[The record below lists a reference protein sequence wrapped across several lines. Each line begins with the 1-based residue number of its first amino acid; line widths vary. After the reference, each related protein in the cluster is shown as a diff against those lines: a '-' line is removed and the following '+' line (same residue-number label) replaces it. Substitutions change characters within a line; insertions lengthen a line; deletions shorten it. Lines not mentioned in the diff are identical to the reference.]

1 MKVFG
6 RVTVFPTMPSRISR
20 LYELAY
26 NLWWSW
32 HPEALALY
40 KELDPKLWEEAGHNP
55 VRFLTEVQPEHLQQE
70 VNNATYLENY
80 DSVLRDFDHYMHP
93 RTETWFSQ
101 NYPELVNNPIAYFS
115 AEFGLHEALPIY
127 SGGLGILSGD
137 HCKEA
142 SDLGLPLIGVGFLYP
157 QGYFRQSVTRDGVQ
171 EAFYDK
177 LHFSEAPAIPA
188 CDPNGNEIMIQV
200 ELPGRRIHAK
210 VWKLQVGRITL
221 YLMDTDVAPNAPND
235 RELSARLYGG
245 DREMR
250 ISQEIVLGIGG
261 VRALR
266 ALGISPARY
275 QLNLRMKHVD
285 CCAKRTGRLSMLR
298 LMLVIQIP
306 VTSLNCL
313 GEKAVWPPAN
323 TVGSDNL
330 HPRLTKQR
338 PL

>member
-1 MKVFG
+1 MIVLLLLCMRYVMVGFRCTIVKVKELCSVKVFG

-55 VRFLTEVQPEHLQQE
+55 VRFLTEVQPEHLQQA

-101 NYPELVNNPIAYFS
+101 NYPELVNNTIAYFS
-115 AEFGLHEALPIY
+115 AEF
-127 SGGLGILSGD
+127 
-137 HCKEA
+137 
-142 SDLGLPLIGVGFLYP
+142 
-157 QGYFRQSVTRDGVQ
+157 GVQ

-188 CDPNGNEIMIQV
+188 CDPDGNEIMIQV

-266 ALGISPARY
+266 ALGISPAAWHINEGHAAF
-275 QLNLRMKHVD
+275 LNLER
-285 CCAKRTGRLSMLR
+285 CREL
-298 LMLVIQIP
+298 
-306 VTSLNCL
+306 VTSGL
-313 GEKAVWPPAN
+313 
-323 TVGSDNL
+323 
-330 HPRLTKQR
+330 
-338 PL
+338 